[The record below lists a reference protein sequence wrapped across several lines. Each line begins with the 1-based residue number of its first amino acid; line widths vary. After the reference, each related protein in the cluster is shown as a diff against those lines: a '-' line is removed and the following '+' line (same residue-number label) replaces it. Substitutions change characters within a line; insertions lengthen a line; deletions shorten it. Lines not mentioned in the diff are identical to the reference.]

1 MKKHVGAPS
10 YADALEQLFKELDFA
25 QVDISHPILKKFD
38 DKEHYETRLM
48 FAVRKRQAA
57 KYYIDNVIKSLTESA
72 AGAKKHAAASKKK
85 QVGTATQFSISV
97 TGSSSD
103 CVHELAAFLSA
114 LRSGLDFLTMAAVRS
129 ITGTTAHSVHTLMT
143 MVEKGQTAP
152 VLAVVAKH
160 LVWLNQ
166 LKDYR
171 DEVVH
176 RLVIQQPAS
185 GWKVSHKGKTS
196 MAMLP
201 VVVPA
206 STPKFTPDTRRSR
219 MMDQE
224 VPHGLMQHESTATVT
239 YPDGSEEVIEHE
251 VKYSPESGYMPIEDF
266 MRDHLKAYD
275 DFLRDIFIVLAGL
288 KFQQSKLKAAS

>member
-1 MKKHVGAPS
+1 VKKHAETPS
-10 YADALEQLFKELDFA
+10 YADVLEQLFKELDSV
-25 QVDISHPILKKFD
+25 QVDVSHPILKKFD

-57 KYYIDNVIKSLTESA
+57 KYHMDNIVESSTEA
-72 AGAKKHAAASKKK
+72 ATEAKKHAAASEKKEL
-85 QVGTATQFSISV
+85 GTATQFSISS

-103 CVHELAAFLSA
+103 CVHELAAFLGA

-152 VLAVVAKH
+152 VLTVVAKH

-176 RLVIQQPAS
+176 RLVIRQPAS

-219 MMDQE
+219 MMDQDI
-224 VPHGLMQHESTATVT
+224 PHGLMHHESTATVT

-266 MRDHLKAYD
+266 MWNHLKAYD
-275 DFLRDIFIVLAGL
+275 DFLHDVFVILAQL